1 MTVPRPG
8 AALPTRSRTQEA
20 LAGLGVRSAPVRS
33 TASQRLLEKASGWL
47 AHRTSRRGFLVGA
60 GVVGSALA
68 VDPFGFVLKPG
79 TAYASVCGPGSAC
92 STGWTVFCATIN
104 QGVNACPPGSIA
116 AGWWKADG
124 ASLCG
129 GQARYIIDCNSS
141 CTRCSSPGTRAG
153 ICSASCWSCSC
164 TCGPQSSCDQR
175 KVCCNSFRY
184 GQCNTQV
191 RQVGGIQCRVVSC
204 TPPYVFE
211 NCSTSVLVDN
221 RTSEH
226 SSSELPTVWNAI
238 SARYQQLGE
247 NGSILGATVYGQ
259 VPVQGGTTQRYQN
272 GQILQTPTGVFE
284 VVGPI
289 EKRWVALGGAAGV
302 LGLPITG
309 FFEVPDGGHATRF
322 ERGRI
327 TSHPVHGTWETV
339 GKVFTKYELLGSEGG
354 PLGFPT
360 SGDTTTAGGGHA
372 GSFTNG
378 RVSAS
383 QAGAFAVLGAVADQ
397 YRALGLEAGR
407 LGHPTSDTASNDRGA
422 GVFTSFQNGRISSK
436 RGAGTHWMG
445 PEIAEAYRLRGSEPG
460 ELGYPT
466 GDQVESGTL
475 LVVTFE
481 TATLTYDPATGQVL
495 QGPVQ
500 QPPEEPVPRG
510 KRRIRD
516 LPPRPPVTAAG

>member
-1 MTVPRPG
+1 MSLLSLSG
-8 AALPTRSRTQEA
+8 ALPRRSSTQQA
-20 LAGLGVRSAPVRS
+20 LSGLGVRTIPLEAS
-33 TASQRLLEKASGWL
+33 ASQRLVEKAAGWL
-47 AHRTSRRGFLVGA
+47 ERRTSRRGFLVGA

-68 VDPFGFVLKPG
+68 VDPFGFVLTPG

-104 QGVNACPPGSIA
+104 KGVNACPPGSIA

-129 GQARYIIDCNSS
+129 GKARYIIDCNSTCS
-141 CTRCSSPGTRAG
+141 RCSSPGTRAG
-153 ICSASCWSCSC
+153 ICASDCWSCSC
-164 TCGPQSSCDQR
+164 TCGPQSSCDRR

-211 NCSTSVLVDN
+211 NCSTGLLVDN

-259 VPVQGGTTQRYQN
+259 VTVPGAIAQRYQN
-272 GQILQTPTGVFE
+272 GQILQTPQGVFE

-289 EKRWVALGGAAGV
+289 EKRWVALGGATGI

-309 FFEVPDGGHATRF
+309 WFDAPDGGRATRF
-322 ERGRI
+322 ALGRI
-327 TSHPVHGTWETV
+327 SSRPTTGTWETV
-339 GKVFTKYELLGSEGG
+339 GEVAATFERLGSEGG
-354 PLGFPT
+354 PLGYPT
-360 SGDTTTAGGGHA
+360 SGDTATPGGGHA
-372 GSFTNG
+372 GSFTGG
-378 RVSAS
+378 RISS
-383 QAGAFAVLGAVADQ
+383 SGAGTYAVLGDVATK
-397 YRALGLEAGR
+397 YRRLGLEGGR
-407 LGHPTSDTASNDRGA
+407 LGPPTSDTASNDGGA
-422 GVFTSFQNGRISSK
+422 GVFTRFERGRICSR
-436 RGAGTHWMG
+436 RGPGTHWMG
-445 PEIAEAYRLRGSEPG
+445 LEIAEAYRVRGSEPG
-460 ELGYPT
+460 PLGYPT
-466 GDQVESGTL
+466 GDQVERDGL

-481 TATLTYDPATGQVL
+481 NATLTYDPATGQST

-500 QPPEEPVPRG
+500 EPPIEPVPPG
-510 KRRIRD
+510 KRRIADVPLR
-516 LPPRPPVTAAG
+516 PRVSGPG